1 MAGHTTGLLIQKATE
16 GLIVTSARVRLLWLL
31 AFVLVLVLISLPS
44 RFALHMP
51 ATLNVCHITTASAL
65 TPAQASMANFQCEG
79 EPADY
84 ASRWLWLHHE
94 LDSDQQAW
102 EDWSLA
108 IRATR
113 FETLKVYFHFSDGT
127 VEAHQVR
134 KGDFGSYWRPNG
146 YIAFNTNHPSVPL
159 AAVTIGLD
167 RLAVYDVLRVRLS
180 TISQMGL
187 TVSLTALLAGATL
200 SLLVASFAYNLLLAA
215 LSGYR
220 VVLWHA
226 AWVACMIVW
235 GLVWTQLSLLFA
247 PGLAGEATVRLIAL
261 LASLAIVLAS
271 QYMLAAFK
279 DSVLPRWYTLLYR
292 GITVIFLTLTVLW
305 CFPPSGH
312 APLLASLFSLSTAVL
327 MGLVVVA
334 LIIGT
339 LRNSEEAK
347 DFALAWILPVVAVA
361 SSYQSFIVISGDI
374 LSEQML
380 VLIAGAMQTL
390 WLSYATTRSFARLRV
405 ERDQAQARQSE
416 LMMLA
421 ETDPLTKLYN
431 RRGLTERFREEL
443 SAIAVNN
450 GAVGLMLIDI
460 DHFKSVNDT
469 YGHEVGDHALQRI
482 ANLLGTLQ
490 SEGAIVARFGGEE
503 FCTVLPGKH
512 GEELYAL
519 AEQVR
524 SLLAGADM
532 SMIFG
537 TTERRI
543 TASIGVVDT
552 RQFPDADAQFLIRMA
567 DQALY
572 LAKAEGRNKVV
583 VATTSTPASAEARGK
598 AEREPEEA

>member
-1 MAGHTTGLLIQKATE
+1 MSGLTTGHLIQRVLESLA
-16 GLIVTSARVRLLWLL
+16 ITSARVRLLWLL
-31 AFVLVLVLISLPS
+31 CFVLVLVLISLPG
-44 RFALHMP
+44 RVALHLP
-51 ATLNVCHITTASAL
+51 ASLNFCHVTTSSAL
-65 TPAQASMANFQCEG
+65 SPAQASKAEYQCES

-84 ASRWLWLHHE
+84 SSRWLWLHHE
-94 LDSDQQAW
+94 LTPDQQAW
-102 EDWSLA
+102 QDWSLA
-108 IRATR
+108 IRTTR

-127 VEAHQVR
+127 FEAHEVR
-134 KGDFGSYWRPNG
+134 NGDFGSYWRPNG
-146 YIAFNTNHPSVPL
+146 YLAFNTSHPTAPL
-159 AAVTIGLD
+159 AAMTIGMD
-167 RLAVYDVLRVRLS
+167 RLAVYDVLRMRLS

-200 SLLVASFAYNLLLAA
+200 SLLAASLVYNLLLAG

-235 GLVWTQLSLLFA
+235 GLVWTQLILLLA
-247 PGLAGEATVRLIAL
+247 PGFAGVTTVRLIAL

-271 QYMLAAFK
+271 QYMMAAFK
-279 DSVLPRWYTLLYR
+279 NSVLPRWFSILYR
-292 GITVIFLTLTVLW
+292 GVTGLFLVLSLLW
-305 CFPPSGH
+305 SFPPSGY
-312 APLLASLFSLSTAVL
+312 APLLAPLFSLSTAVL

-347 DFALAWILPVVAVA
+347 DFALAWILPVLAVA
-361 SSYQSFIVISGDI
+361 SSYQSVIVITNDV

-380 VLIAGAMQTL
+380 VLVAGAMQTL
-390 WLSYATTRSFARLRV
+390 WLSYATTRNFARLRV
-405 ERDQAQARQSE
+405 ERDQARARQSE

-443 SAIAVNN
+443 SAIATNN

-460 DHFKSVNDT
+460 DHFKSINDT

-482 ANLLGTLQ
+482 AHLLGTLRQ
-490 SEGAIVARFGGEE
+490 EGAIVARLGGEE
-503 FCTVLPGKH
+503 FCAVVPGKH
-512 GEELYAL
+512 GDELHAL
-519 AEQVR
+519 AER
-524 SLLAGADM
+524 ARRLLDGADM

-537 TTERRI
+537 STDRRV

-552 RQFPDADAQFLIRMA
+552 RQFPGTDAPFLIRMA

-572 LAKAEGRNKVV
+572 LAKAQGRNKVV
-583 VATTSTPASAEARGK
+583 VATASTPASAEALGK
-598 AEREPEEA
+598 AARQPEKA